1 MNMYPAIIDAN
12 IHRVCEWLRVIEE
25 YFRFVVN
32 DETLTNKL
40 ARLRKKISHHTLPVS
55 DRSRMEARDTESDV
69 RANEVIQS
77 RKNTYDLLLANM
89 KRSQEALRVLEEYTG
104 DDHFRVFRY
113 ELYELEKEC
122 FLNIRKP
129 WALRGVYL
137 ISHDVS
143 ILRKWLKLGA
153 DIIQLRCKDIS
164 KQEILQRAH
173 EAKKLAEEF
182 DKPLIINDHL
192 DIAQIV
198 DADGLHTGQDDIS
211 IAEIRKLWSPD
222 KIYGR
227 TTHSIEQGRV
237 ARDQWASYV
246 SVWPIWT
253 TPTKP
258 DRPAIGFKYL
268 SQASELWIPFVAIGG
283 INHENISEIL
293 PYKPDMVG
301 VVRDYENIPKIR
313 VFF

>member
-1 MNMYPAIIDAN
+1 
-12 IHRVCEWLRVIEE
+12 
-25 YFRFVVN
+25 
-32 DETLTNKL
+32 
-40 ARLRKKISHHTLPVS
+40 
-55 DRSRMEARDTESDV
+55 MEARDTESDV

-104 DDHFRVFRY
+104 DDNFRVFRY

-129 WALRGVYL
+129 WELRGVYL

-143 ILRKWLKLGA
+143 ILRKWLELGA
-153 DIIQLRCKDIS
+153 DIIQLRCKETS
-164 KQEILQRAH
+164 KTEILQRAY

-182 DKPLIINDHL
+182 DKPLIINDYL
-192 DIAQIV
+192 DIAQII
-198 DADGLHTGQDDIS
+198 DADGIHTGQDDIS

-227 TTHSIEQGRV
+227 TTHSFEQGRI
-237 ARDQWASYV
+237 ASDQGASYV
-246 SVWPIWT
+246 SVGPIWA

-258 DRPAIGFKYL
+258 DRAAIGFEYL
-268 SQASELWIPFVAIGG
+268 SNVSELWIPCVAIGG
-283 INHENISEIL
+283 VNRENISEIL
-293 PYKPDMVG
+293 PYKPSMVA
-301 VVRDYENIPKIR
+301 VVRDYESISELKK
-313 VFF
+313 VLSC